1 MRADV
6 ASALNALDAKGQA
19 SITGLRVPRQV
30 KKGFEGL
37 ESFLEDEVLA
47 LATGNDPG
55 PSMSE
60 QRDLGAAGS
69 LGAIANIAKSAR
81 LLVLTA
87 SDLWEVQATGR
98 LNGNRPHGI
107 RLPLRDIHDVRV
119 RTDRRIGAL
128 GAKERFLAIDY
139 MRGMQ
144 LETRV
149 HQIATDSALEIL
161 SERLLL
167 QMGTLAERAA
177 SVEGATASSAVA
189 QLSVADELAKLA
201 HLRDSGIL
209 TEDEFAQQKA
219 KLL

>member
-1 MRADV
+1 MRADIK
-6 ASALNALDAKGQA
+6 AALYALDPKGQA

-47 LATGNDPG
+47 LAPGNDPG

-60 QRDLGAAGS
+60 QREMGAAGS

-81 LLVLTA
+81 LLVLTE

-98 LNGNRPHGI
+98 LNGNRPQGI
-107 RLPLRDIHDVRV
+107 KLPLRDIHDVRV

-128 GAKERFLAIDY
+128 GAKERFLTIDY

-149 HQIATDSALEIL
+149 HQIGTDSALEIF

-167 QMGTLAERAA
+167 QMRTLAERAA
-177 SVEGATASSAVA
+177 SADGPNASAGLI
-189 QLSVADELAKLA
+189 QPSVADELAKLA
-201 HLRDSGIL
+201 QLRDSGIL
-209 TEDEFAQQKA
+209 TEDEFVQQKA